1 MFNDKIQCV
10 MKKYFKTK
18 KEAQKALE
26 ERLVNNPSLKIFKM
40 PKGTRRHGEYAV
52 CTDIEYLNTY

>member
-1 MFNDKIQCV
+1 

-26 ERLVNNPSLKIFKM
+26 ERSMFTSKNLGVYKM
-40 PKGTRRHGEYAV
+40 PKGSRRHGEYAV
-52 CTDIEYLNTY
+52 CTYTEYLNTY

>member
-1 MFNDKIQCV
+1 

-26 ERLVNNPSLKIFKM
+26 ERSMRTSMNLGVYKM
-40 PKGTRRHGEYAV
+40 PKGSRRHGEYAV
-52 CTDIEYLNTY
+52 CTYIEYLNTY

>member
-1 MFNDKIQCV
+1 

-26 ERLVNNPSLKIFKM
+26 ERITNNPSLKIFKM